1 MIWSAIATAWTV
13 FARLPRGWHIALGVL
28 VLCLLALTLHRCAVS
43 DAVEADR
50 SASAAKAVTT
60 ARKADEAAHGAV
72 EAKSDTIEQ
81 ENRDAQDAAR
91 NSDDALAAGLRSL
104 RGQRAP

>member
-1 MIWSAIATAWTV
+1 MIGRVIATAWTA
-13 FARLPRGWHIALGVL
+13 FARLPRGWYIAMAIVVL
-28 VLCLLALTLHRCAVS
+28 IVAAFTLHRCAVS

-50 SASAAKAVTT
+50 SASRAKTVTT

-72 EAKSDTIEQ
+72 AAKSDTIEQ

-91 NSDDALAAGLRSL
+91 MSDDPLATGLRSL